1 MEYNLKTKRS
11 MNVNLNAQKVT
22 QKRNRSR
29 RSDPQDMKNEYRDVK
44 QDNQFKE
51 LCVSDDDWLD
61 AEDFYSNNGKRFETI
76 DSRSERQN
84 NLREVGL
91 VSPKRS

>member
-29 RSDPQDMKNEYRDVK
+29 RSDPQDMKNEYRDAK
-44 QDNQFKE
+44 QDN
-51 LCVSDDDWLD
+51 
-61 AEDFYSNNGKRFETI
+61 
-76 DSRSERQN
+76 
-84 NLREVGL
+84 
-91 VSPKRS
+91 